1 MKGVSDGVGGLVKNH
16 GPEKETKSEYRR
28 RIRIKIV
35 NEKRN
40 VSIKMFKATKRGGSQ
55 VKYR

>member
-1 MKGVSDGVGGLVKNH
+1 MWNTGDGVGGLVKNH
-16 GPEKETKSEYRR
+16 GPDKETKSRYRR

-40 VSIKMFKATKRGGSQ
+40 VSIKIIKATKRGGSQ